1 MANHEGFSSGT
12 ENDSLNLWRSELNDA
27 EKQVDIAEEDDD
39 GLEKQWLSI
48 SNIEDSSE
56 SKDNLDVSD
65 MSSESE
71 PDDKADLPTDSVD
84 LLRKISSEEST
95 TERSA
100 TDLLGDAL
108 SENDPSYFERSRKND
123 IEGLEKAE
131 RFSKLRKFGDKLL
144 SIFSKREA
152 TNKAERR
159 EAQRELAGKIG
170 AATLKVAEKVATT
183 AATVATQTVLTSMGL
198 GG

>member
-12 ENDSLNLWRSELNDA
+12 ENDSLNLWRSELDDA

-56 SKDNLDVSD
+56 SKDNLDVSG

-84 LLRKISSEEST
+84 LLRKISSL
-95 TERSA
+95 SA
-100 TDLLGDAL
+100 ISCA
-108 SENDPSYFERSRKND
+108 SRP
-123 IEGLEKAE
+123 I
-131 RFSKLRKFGDKLL
+131 
-144 SIFSKREA
+144 
-152 TNKAERR
+152 
-159 EAQRELAGKIG
+159 
-170 AATLKVAEKVATT
+170 
-183 AATVATQTVLTSMGL
+183 
-198 GG
+198 